1 MADAGEGNGQIMGGF
16 ELNRIRPR
24 KSRKAFY
31 LHIADLVYARGRALR
46 ACGQWAKGEGRVLVF
61 SLISHIMTYTH
72 TYTRHFHWLAGSD
85 DSRRAILIH

>member
-1 MADAGEGNGQIMGGF
+1 MADAGEGNGQIMGGI
-16 ELNRIRPR
+16 ELNRIRPK

-61 SLISHIMTYTH
+61 FLISHIMTYTH
-72 TYTRHFHWLAGSD
+72 PHTHTSLSLAGW
-85 DSRRAILIH
+85 

>member
-1 MADAGEGNGQIMGGF
+1 MADAGEGDGQIMGGI
-16 ELNRIRPR
+16 ELNRIRPK

-61 SLISHIMTYTH
+61 LDIAYYDIQSYTH
-72 TYTRHFHWLAGSD
+72 THTHVTFTGW
-85 DSRRAILIH
+85 